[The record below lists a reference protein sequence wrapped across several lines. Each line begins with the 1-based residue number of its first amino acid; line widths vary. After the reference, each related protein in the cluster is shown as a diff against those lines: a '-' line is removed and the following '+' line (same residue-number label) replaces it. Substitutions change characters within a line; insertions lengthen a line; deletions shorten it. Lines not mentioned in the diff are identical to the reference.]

1 MSMFI
6 DAQRLASSQT
16 ATQIPTGSSQLD
28 ELTGG
33 IRAQTMFLFYGEDE
47 LIDTLYMHLLV
58 NSLKPML
65 QEPKPESVYVI
76 CGNYRVEHIMM
87 DIEQLTSLLEATG
100 QSAEDA
106 LKRVRVLVAS
116 SADQQINLTAE
127 LNRVIS
133 ESQNTRLVLVK
144 GIYKLGRDDAR
155 KMHRQ
160 RVGEEVQRSIA
171 AMKSICAS
179 AGIPLVASARE
190 IAGKRMPMPEASDYL
205 NHLAGVI
212 IYLRRRE
219 RGAAYNRAYVLKSPI
234 TTPRSREY
242 SYEDERTMGRTT
254 PPIRMNFEDLLARL
268 RSEYREALVKPGRR
282 KAFDR
287 LTEAWSAELGAIT
300 YAESLSLMDLI
311 LLTGLVE
318 DRHISEEL
326 SNRLAGI
333 EGRIEKLEQR

>member
-6 DAQRLASSQT
+6 DAQRLASNQT
-16 ATQIPTGSSQLD
+16 ATQIPTGSHQLD

-47 LIDTLYMHLLV
+47 LIDTLYMHLLA
-58 NSLKPML
+58 NSLKPTL
-65 QEPKPESVYVI
+65 QEPRPEAVYVI

-87 DIEQLTSLLEATG
+87 DTEQLTSLLEATG

-116 SADQQINLTAE
+116 SADQQANLTAE

-133 ESQNTRLVLVK
+133 ESQSTRLVLVK

-179 AGIPLVASARE
+179 AGVPLVASARE
-190 IAGKRMPMPEASDYL
+190 KAGKRMPMPEASDYL

-254 PPIRMNFEDLLARL
+254 PPIRMSFEDLLARL
-268 RSEYREALVKPGRR
+268 RSEYREALVNPGRR
-282 KAFDR
+282 EAFDR

-318 DRHISEEL
+318 DRRISEEL
-326 SNRLAGI
+326 SGRLAEM